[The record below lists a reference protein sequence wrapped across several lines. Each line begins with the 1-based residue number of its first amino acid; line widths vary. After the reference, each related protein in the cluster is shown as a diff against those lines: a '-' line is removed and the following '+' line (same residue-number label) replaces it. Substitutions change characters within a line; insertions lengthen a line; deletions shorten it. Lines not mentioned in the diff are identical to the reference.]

1 MEVGVNT
8 KNKTNGFTLVEILV
22 SILLLTVVL
31 LGIVQSLA
39 IYTRQNIR
47 NIVRDEAVR
56 IAQECMENLRNN
68 YNCNSTV
75 TKNFRNFSITYQ
87 ISAPDVATFTSGNN
101 NVQVS
106 VTYTYP
112 PSSSRTYTYTINSVV
127 YKP

>member
-87 ISAPDVATFTSGNN
+87 ISAPDVATFTSENN